1 MKSKIDINVDLGE
14 GFNNESSIM
23 PFISSVNIAC
33 GGHAGSNELMEKCV
47 ELAIENNVRIG
58 AHPGFEDRGNFGRE
72 KLDIPLDE
80 LKQSISKQVKRLKR
94 ICESK
99 GAVLSY
105 LKPHGALYHLIC
117 NESDYA
123 QMILDLMKSDFSSI
137 AIMGMPDSFLEK
149 QANLHGVS
157 FIKEGFADR
166 VYEENGQLR
175 DRKKE
180 GAVLDRVDDVL
191 NQVLSF
197 ARGELKGLEV
207 DSVCFHGDHE
217 GSAELIQKI
226 NTDLKSRKIEVG
238 V

>member
-33 GGHAGSNELMEKCV
+33 GGHAGSNELMGECV

-58 AHPGFEDRGNFGRE
+58 AHPAFEDKANFGRE
-72 KLDIPLDE
+72 KLDIPLNE
-80 LKQSISKQVKRLKR
+80 LKQSISKQIEHLNR

-105 LKPHGALYHLIC
+105 VKPHGALYHLIC
-117 NESDYA
+117 NEFDYA
-123 QMILDLMKSDFSSI
+123 QMVLDLMKSDFSSI
-137 AIMGMPDSFLEK
+137 AIMGMPNSLLEK
-149 QANLHGVS
+149 QANLQGVS

-180 GAVLDRVDDVL
+180 GAVWEGFDDVL

-197 ARGELKGLEV
+197 ARGGLNGVEV
-207 DSVCFHGDHE
+207 DSICFHGDHE

-226 NTDLKSRKIEVG
+226 NADLKSRKIEVG